1 MKMMFRLPNLNDL
14 DQIMA
19 IENQGFSIDEAATRE
34 AMIERIQK
42 IADSF
47 ILVESKEKI
56 LGYVVGPVISE
67 RYLYDELFEETV
79 PNPKSG
85 GYQSILSLVVAS
97 DYRNQGLASQLLKQL
112 EKLSQK
118 NQRQGITLT
127 CLEDLIPFYEQN
139 GYQNEGISTSQ
150 HANEIWFNLVK
161 EFY

>member
-56 LGYVVGPVISE
+56 LGYVVGPVIS
-67 RYLYDELFEETV
+67 
-79 PNPKSG
+79 
-85 GYQSILSLVVAS
+85 
-97 DYRNQGLASQLLKQL
+97 
-112 EKLSQK
+112 
-118 NQRQGITLT
+118 
-127 CLEDLIPFYEQN
+127 
-139 GYQNEGISTSQ
+139 
-150 HANEIWFNLVK
+150 
-161 EFY
+161 

>member
-1 MKMMFRLPNLNDL
+1 M
-14 DQIMA
+14 
-19 IENQGFSIDEAATRE
+19 
-34 AMIERIQK
+34 
-42 IADSF
+42 
-47 ILVESKEKI
+47 
-56 LGYVVGPVISE
+56 
-67 RYLYDELFEETV
+67 YDELFEETV

-161 EFY
+161 EF